1 MSPACALSE
10 KKSAKVLEMTRQC
23 AEHSSAFLGKGRLC
37 LLTRSPALFG
47 LCVWACVVEIS
58 GRKRSDPGFQ
68 DRAGWEFGVEGVGG
82 VVGAGLENPD
92 PLFPVRDFLNRN
104 TWLLWPR
111 AVSAAGPANLPSLFL
126 RVMRK
131 TPAYLHRRAGVWIL
145 SRRGLWGY

>member
-10 KKSAKVLEMTRQC
+10 RKSAKVLEITRKC

-37 LLTRSPALFG
+37 LLTRSPAVFG

-68 DRAGWEFGVEGVGG
+68 DRAGWEFGVEGR

-111 AVSAAGPANLPSLFL
+111 AVRAAGPANLPSLFL

>member
-1 MSPACALSE
+1 MIKIPFLP
-10 KKSAKVLEMTRQC
+10 KTREDTVFINGT
-23 AEHSSAFLGKGRLC
+23 AS
-37 LLTRSPALFG
+37 LTS
-47 LCVWACVVEIS
+47 
-58 GRKRSDPGFQ
+58 RKR
-68 DRAGWEFGVEGVGG
+68 GG